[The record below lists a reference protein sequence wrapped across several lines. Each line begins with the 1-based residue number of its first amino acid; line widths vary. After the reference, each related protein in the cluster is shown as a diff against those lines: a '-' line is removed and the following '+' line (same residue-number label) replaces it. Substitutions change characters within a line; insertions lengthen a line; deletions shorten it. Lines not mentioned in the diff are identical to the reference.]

1 MRGGDTVQ
9 FVRPAS
15 PGFREPVRADVKVLI
30 SGIRGPTTVAV
41 ENVTAHPAEDSGK
54 GGDLVFLK
62 LDWPD
67 LVDINEVVYFLEVQ
81 DGRGRIYNVSRLV
94 QRRGNSLVVEAT
106 MACPR

>member
-1 MRGGDTVQ
+1 MREGDTLQ

-15 PGFREPVRADVKVLI
+15 PGFRKPVRADVKVLI

-41 ENVTAHPAEDSGK
+41 DNVTARPAERPGK
-54 GGDLVFLK
+54 DGELVFLEFE
-62 LDWPD
+62 WPD

-81 DGRGRIYNVSRLV
+81 DGWGRTYNVFRLV
-94 QRRGNSLVVEAT
+94 QRRGNCLVVEAT